1 MPLAIHQLLLEVH
14 INAFGLDRS
23 YEALNPL
30 EVQTDFIRIGKIFD
44 ANQLNHSTES
54 SIEMRTRPYNG
65 QYDNLFFFFVHM
77 YRLIHKYYDHN
88 LLQAYKR
95 PIK

>member
-1 MPLAIHQLLLEVH
+1 MTLAIHQLLLEVH
-14 INAFGLDRS
+14 INAFGLDQS
-23 YEALNPL
+23 YAALNPL
-30 EVQTDFIRIGKIFD
+30 EVQTDFIRIEKVFD
-44 ANQLNHSTES
+44 TNQLNHSTECD
-54 SIEMRTRPYNG
+54 IGMRTLPYNG

-77 YRLIHKYYDHN
+77 YNLIHKYYDHK